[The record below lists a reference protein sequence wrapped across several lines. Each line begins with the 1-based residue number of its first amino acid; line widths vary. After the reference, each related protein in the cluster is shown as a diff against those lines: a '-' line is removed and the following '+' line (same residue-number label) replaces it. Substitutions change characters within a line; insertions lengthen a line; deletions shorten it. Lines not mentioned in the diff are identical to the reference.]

1 MSCGLLP
8 EQKARIKI
16 DELLKKA
23 GWDIISRNEYS
34 DIYNACAI
42 TEALLTGNLEADYL
56 LFVGGKAKQNAL
68 KIISQLKLQL
78 KLRIIQKVFQTGIRL
93 GQIHFLSYFFL
104 MVRLYFSAICGKMIR
119 HILN

>member
-1 MSCGLLP
+1 MAQELLP

-56 LFVGGKAKQNAL
+56 
-68 KIISQLKLQL
+68 
-78 KLRIIQKVFQTGIRL
+78 
-93 GQIHFLSYFFL
+93 FL
-104 MVRLYFSAICGKMIR
+104 
-119 HILN
+119 LNINQYAYIVIN